1 MPETLTMTSGLTLGA
16 ALAAVGLIITFFV
29 WRRKGLA
36 FGLRGLAWSMLPLVA
51 GLLGLMNVIMQFVLG
66 LFGVLA
72 GLVFNPIVWAGVA
85 LVPLMV
91 ILYVASGF
99 MKARGI
105 GVKQPGANKGKAS
118 EGGGAPAGAQGAPA
132 AGAAK
137 PAAGQVK
144 APQQKKAGGDEDF
157 DEIEALLRKHGI
169 E

>member
-1 MPETLTMTSGLTLGA
+1 MPDTLTMTSGLTLGA
-16 ALAAVGLIITFFV
+16 ALAAVGLIISFLV

-36 FGLRGLAWSMLPLVA
+36 YGLRGMAWSMLPLVA
-51 GLLGLMNVIMQFVLG
+51 GLLGLMNVVMQFVLG

-72 GLVFNPIVWAGVA
+72 GLVFNPIVWIGVA

-91 ILYVASGF
+91 ILYVVSGV

-105 GVKQPGANKGKAS
+105 GVKKSGARGGAS
-118 EGGGAPAGAQGAPA
+118 EGGEPGTGSQGAPA
-132 AGAAK
+132 AGPAR

-144 APQQKKAGGDEDF
+144 APGKKKAGGDEDL

>member
-1 MPETLTMTSGLTLGA
+1 MTSGLTLGA
-16 ALAAVGLIITFFV
+16 ALAALGLIITFFV
-29 WRRKGLA
+29 WRRKGAA

-51 GLLGLMNVIMQFVLG
+51 GLLGLMNVVMQFVLG

-99 MKARGI
+99 MKARGV
-105 GVKQPGANKGKAS
+105 GVKQAGAKAERPQGDASGAAPKGK
-118 EGGGAPAGAQGAPA
+118 PA
-132 AGAAK
+132 AGPAQ

-144 APQQKKAGGDEDF
+144 APEQKKSGGGEDF